1 MLRYLDA
8 GESHGRALAAII
20 EGFPSNVAIDIERIN
35 NQLNRRQ
42 RGYGRGNR
50 MKIEKDKIDII
61 SGIRG
66 GKTTGSPICVMIQNI
81 DYNNWKEVMD
91 VINEYPEKVKIP
103 RPGHADLNG
112 ALKYN
117 IDDIRNVYERAS
129 ARETAIRV
137 AVGAICMELLK
148 EFSVKINSRTISIG
162 DVKDESSVKLEN
174 DEDYAVIESS
184 LVRCYDKTAEKKMI
198 KLIDKASS
206 LGETLG
212 GCVEISAF
220 NVPCGLGSYVS
231 YDRRMDF
238 RIMGGLASIQGV
250 KAVEIGDGIFA
261 STQFGSCV
269 NDEIVIDNGTYKRN
283 SNFAGGIEGGV
294 TNGMPIKVRAFMKP
308 IPTTKVEINTV
319 DLLGN
324 ISKSRYERSD
334 VCAVPALG
342 VICENVVA
350 FEVAKAFLEKFSG
363 DSIEDIKNSYD
374 YYVGRI
380 IRR

>member
-8 GESHGRALAAII
+8 GESHGKALVAII
-20 EGFPSNVAIDIERIN
+20 EGFPSNVAINVERIN
-35 NQLNRRQ
+35 RQLYRRQ

-50 MKIEKDKIDII
+50 MKIEKDKIDVI

-81 DYNNWKEVMD
+81 DYDNWKEVMD
-91 VINEYPEKVKIP
+91 ISKEYPEKVKIP

-137 AVGAICMELLK
+137 AVGAISMELLR
-148 EFSVKINSRTISIG
+148 EFNVKINSRTISIG
-162 DVKDESSVKLEN
+162 DVRDESSVQLEN
-174 DEDYAVIESS
+174 DEHYAAIESS
-184 LVRCYDKTAEKKMI
+184 LVRCFDKIAEKKMI
-198 KLIDKASS
+198 ELINKASS

-212 GCVEISAF
+212 GCVEIKAF
-220 NVPCGLGSYVS
+220 NIPCGLGSYVS

-238 RIMGGLASIQGV
+238 RIMGAIASIQGV

-261 STQFGSCV
+261 STQFGSHV
-269 NDEIVIDNGTYKRN
+269 NDEIIINNGMYKRN
-283 SNFAGGIEGGV
+283 SNYAGGIEGGI
-294 TNGMPIKVRAFMKP
+294 TNGMPINIRAFMKP

-319 DLLGN
+319 DLMGN
-324 ISKSRYERSD
+324 IKKSRYERSD